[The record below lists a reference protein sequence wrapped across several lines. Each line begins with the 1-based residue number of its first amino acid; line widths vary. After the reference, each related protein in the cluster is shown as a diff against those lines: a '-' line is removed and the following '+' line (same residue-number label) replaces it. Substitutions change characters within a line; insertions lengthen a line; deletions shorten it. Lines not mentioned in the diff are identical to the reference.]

1 MQLERVP
8 SIAWLAKEL
17 AVLPEAI
24 RFAANRASVKIAPDD
39 SFLLPKQGA
48 QRQRFFQ
55 YLASAPQNPAE
66 QLRAMLGLKPN
77 REIPE

>member
-39 SFLLPKQGA
+39 SFLLPSQGT
-48 QRQRFFQ
+48 QRERFFAQ
-55 YLASAPQNPAE
+55 LAVAPQNGAE
-66 QLRAMLGLKPN
+66 QLRSALGIRPL
-77 REIPE
+77 RSIPY